1 MPRRRRCV
9 ERRRVETP
17 TPTPR
22 DDDDDDRN
30 ETRRVQL

>member
-30 ETRRVQL
+30 ETRRDQL

>member
-17 TPTPR
+17 TPAPR
-22 DDDDDDRN
+22 DDDDDRN

>member
-22 DDDDDDRN
+22 DDDDDRN